1 MTFYRTIKKYFG
13 VICIWVASLVLTYNI
28 SSNNKQLQEFQQNI
42 RDLESSQR
50 DSLKANKQIDSLLP
64 DTHPESEGG
73 CDTTPRII
81 YDDHGKQIHPNT
93 LLIKEGPRKGEVYKY
108 NHTTP
113 MIFIGGMP
121 RSGTTLMRVMM
132 DAHPEVRCGEE
143 TRLVPRILG
152 MRANWYRST
161 KEKQRLDEAGV
172 TKDVVDQAMQ
182 QFIMEI
188 IVRHGTPNKYL
199 CNKDPFTLKS
209 QEYLKEL
216 FPNSK
221 FILMIRDGRATS
233 HSIIE
238 RKVTISGFDITS
250 YRDVLT
256 KWNRAIES
264 MYNQCL
270 AAPDDCLPVWYEQ
283 LVLHPEQNLRKI
295 TKFLGIPWSDNM
307 INHEDF
313 VNQMGVSSVEKS
325 TSQIQKPVYLDAL
338 IAWWGHIPADVNT
351 DMEKIAPM
359 LGKLGYKY
367 KFNEDKSKPD
377 YPYGKPDQLVL
388 DKIAKFE
395 ENKVDHEWAG

>member
-1 MTFYRTIKKYFG
+1 MARIYRFFKQHFG
-13 VICIWVASLVLTYNI
+13 LICIWTASLIVTFHVAQNSKQNETKTIAPRDIDDTQSDPADGLDLDNI
-28 SSNNKQLQEFQQNI
+28 PA
-42 RDLESSQR
+42 SQI
-50 DSLKANKQIDSLLP
+50 L
-64 DTHPESEGG
+64 
-73 CDTTPRII
+73 
-81 YDDHGKQIHPNT
+81 YDDRGKQIHPGI
-93 LLIKEGPRKGEVYKY
+93 IKYPDGPHKGELYHY

-113 MIFIGGMP
+113 LIFIGGMP

-152 MRANWYRST
+152 MRGNWYRSS
-161 KEKQRLDEAGV
+161 KEKMRLEEAGV
-172 TKDVVDQAMQ
+172 TREVVDEAMK
-182 QFIMEI
+182 QFILEI

-264 MYNQCL
+264 MYNQCMN
-270 AAPDDCLPVWYEQ
+270 APDACLPVWYEQ
-283 LVLHPEQNLRKI
+283 LVLHPEENLRKI
-295 TKFLGIPWSDNM
+295 AKFLGIPWSDRM
-307 INHEDF
+307 LNHEDY
-313 VNQMGVSSVEKS
+313 VKKMSISSVEKS

-338 IAWWGHIPADVNT
+338 HAWWGHIPDDVT
-351 DMEKIAPM
+351 KDLESVAPM
-359 LGKLGYKY
+359 IGKLGYKY
-367 KFNEDKSKPD
+367 KFSKFDAEGKPMN
-377 YPYGKPDQLVL
+377 PYGTPDEAVL
-388 DKIAKFE
+388 TKIKKLE
-395 ENKVDHEWAG
+395 KLQMEHEWNG

>member
-1 MTFYRTIKKYFG
+1 MFDHPILLQKRHFYPKIVFPKNGLTSASLTIITCCCCHTATFYR
-13 VICIWVASLVLTYNI
+13 VS
-28 SSNNKQLQEFQQNI
+28 
-42 RDLESSQR
+42 
-50 DSLKANKQIDSLLP
+50 
-64 DTHPESEGG
+64 
-73 CDTTPRII
+73 
-81 YDDHGKQIHPNT
+81 
-93 LLIKEGPRKGEVYKY
+93 
-108 NHTTP
+108 
-113 MIFIGGMP
+113 
-121 RSGTTLMRVMM
+121 
-132 DAHPEVRCGEE
+132 
-143 TRLVPRILG
+143 PRILG

-338 IAWWGHIPADVNT
+338 IAWWGHIRESVEN
-351 DMEKIAPM
+351 
-359 LGKLGYKY
+359 
-367 KFNEDKSKPD
+367 
-377 YPYGKPDQLVL
+377 LVCSRL
-388 DKIAKFE
+388 FILAHLQ
-395 ENKVDHEWAG
+395 VI

>member
-1 MTFYRTIKKYFG
+1 
-13 VICIWVASLVLTYNI
+13 
-28 SSNNKQLQEFQQNI
+28 
-42 RDLESSQR
+42 
-50 DSLKANKQIDSLLP
+50 
-64 DTHPESEGG
+64 
-73 CDTTPRII
+73 
-81 YDDHGKQIHPNT
+81 
-93 LLIKEGPRKGEVYKY
+93 
-108 NHTTP
+108 
-113 MIFIGGMP
+113 
-121 RSGTTLMRVMM
+121 MM

-256 KWNRAIES
+256 KWNRAI
-264 MYNQCL
+264 
-270 AAPDDCLPVWYEQ
+270 
-283 LVLHPEQNLRKI
+283 
-295 TKFLGIPWSDNM
+295 
-307 INHEDF
+307 
-313 VNQMGVSSVEKS
+313 
-325 TSQIQKPVYLDAL
+325 
-338 IAWWGHIPADVNT
+338 
-351 DMEKIAPM
+351 
-359 LGKLGYKY
+359 
-367 KFNEDKSKPD
+367 
-377 YPYGKPDQLVL
+377 
-388 DKIAKFE
+388 
-395 ENKVDHEWAG
+395 